1 MHNLAATF
9 AAVGDPVRLRLLRYL
24 LDDEHCVA
32 ECTAHVDVAQ
42 SGVSKHLAKLI
53 DAGLVDRRPA
63 GRRNYHRVADPAG
76 VRRMLHAAEQLHE
89 RTATTVT
96 SAPAP

>member
-1 MHNLAATF
+1 MRDLATTF

-32 ECTAHVDVAQ
+32 ECTAHVGLAQ

-53 DAGLVDRRPA
+53 DAGLVNRRPA
-63 GRRNYHRVADPAG
+63 GRRSYHRVADPVT
-76 VRRMLHAAEQLHE
+76 VRRMLQVAEQLQK
-89 RTATTVT
+89 R
-96 SAPAP
+96 